1 MLVFTR
7 KSYLNFLVATLFLG
21 LTIEHSLLHYPLL
34 LSTQLGCV
42 KFMINAISTKVWT
55 GENSPQE
62 NHVKNRIVA
71 SVCRNFERFKLLKLD
86 MSLFFDICQPGYLWI
101 KVCSLIQFSRSYLLI
116 NFSYTNEA
124 QIITT
129 YRVRSSTNVRFISS
143 FLEIFSTNQ
152 KIPPWLQIN
161 YYLTKMRG
169 MGLNGFI
176 FKRLTKKIKT

>member
-101 KVCSLIQFSRSYLLI
+101 KVRSIMQFSVSYLLI
-116 NFSYTNEA
+116 TFNFTSEA
-124 QIITT
+124 RLFTT
-129 YRVRSSTNVRFISS
+129 CSGYRKVASSNTSCLEAHAGFFRLLMKGIFDPYVLWPFDKKLIS
-143 FLEIFSTNQ
+143 
-152 KIPPWLQIN
+152 
-161 YYLTKMRG
+161 
-169 MGLNGFI
+169 
-176 FKRLTKKIKT
+176 